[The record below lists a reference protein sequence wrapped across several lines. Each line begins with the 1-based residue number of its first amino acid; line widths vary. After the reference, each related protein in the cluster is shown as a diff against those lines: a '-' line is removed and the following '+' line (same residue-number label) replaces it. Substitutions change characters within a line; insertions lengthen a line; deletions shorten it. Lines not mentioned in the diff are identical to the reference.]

1 MQELTTY
8 LEDYL
13 ASIIKYEILNYIYI
27 YIYIYIIVFTIKKLY

>member
-13 ASIIKYEILNYIYI
+13 ASMFIFA
-27 YIYIYIIVFTIKKLY
+27 YIIFFLLYKNNIFFKEQ